1 MSPLTTEQ
9 NQYTLLPEWAKQ
21 SGVMLTWPH
30 ADSDWA
36 PFLTQVEPVFLEITE
51 AIARREKVLI
61 SVDSA
66 AKKEEI
72 LTYFAERDLAH
83 QLAIYILPTN
93 DTWARD
99 HGPITVLKSS
109 LETPTNV
116 GTAEAETNF
125 SGKAHLLNFTFNGW
139 GNKFDA
145 ALDTR
150 INDNLAQQNAFA
162 AGIET
167 IDLVLEGG
175 SIEADGFG
183 TLLTTSECLLAP
195 TRNPDLSKD
204 QIEALLTEKFGLKRI
219 LWLDHGYLA
228 GDDTDSH
235 VDTLARLCDAHTI
248 AYVQSDDPE
257 DEHYQALQA
266 MEAQLKTFVDYQGKP
281 YKLVPL
287 PMAQAC
293 YSEEGDRLP
302 STYANFL
309 IINNAVLLPTYGDQE
324 KDTQA
329 INQIK
334 IAFPNHE
341 VIAINCRP
349 IVEQYGSLHCLT
361 MQLPEGVLA

>member
-1 MSPLTTEQ
+1 MSSLTTEQ

-61 SVDSA
+61 SVDSL

-72 LTYFAERDLAH
+72 LAYFDNKSLSH
-83 QLAIYILPTN
+83 QLRIYVLPTN

-99 HGPITVLKSS
+99 HGPITVLENASD
-109 LETPTNV
+109 V
-116 GTAEAETNF
+116 AAEDKQDKT
-125 SGKAHLLNFTFNGW
+125 HLLNFTFNGW

-145 ALDTR
+145 NLDTQ

-162 AGIET
+162 SSIET
-167 IDLVLEGG
+167 VDLVLEGG
-175 SIEADGFG
+175 SIESDGFG

-195 TRNPDLSKD
+195 TRNPDLDKA

-248 AYVQSDDPE
+248 AYVQCDDPE
-257 DEHYQALQA
+257 DEHYSALQA
-266 MEAQLKTFVDYQGKP
+266 MEEQLKTFVDYQGNP

-309 IINNAVLLPTYGDQE
+309 IINDAVLLPIYGDQE
-324 KDTQA
+324 KDDLA
-329 INQIK
+329 ISQMK
-334 IAFPNHE
+334 IAFPDHE
-341 VIAINCRP
+341 IIAINCRP